1 MKSNANSESRPRA
14 SAVRRQGDGVAS
26 INMPSMVSLG
36 IIQRPSQWMS
46 PLLALFGHRGMSDLS
61 PLSAQKR
68 TSFIPNCCRHLGVAD
83 AGVSSSKVNLHLAKL
98 NFRSMAFIG
107 LTLSSGCGAE
117 AQAIAKRRRGR
128 RRPLP
133 CGWYQFCRWQLPEI
147 GKSDVRDACGRSLSC
162 FAGRSRGLCRRN
174 RYRQQP
180 KQHHLSELHDPR
192 PDWHC

>member
-107 LTLSSGCGAE
+107 LTLSSGCEPRRTTLSGAAAE
-117 AQAIAKRRRGR
+117 GVTIAARLASV
-128 RRPLP
+128 LP
-133 CGWYQFCRWQLPEI
+133 
-147 GKSDVRDACGRSLSC
+147 VAT
-162 FAGRSRGLCRRN
+162 AG
-174 RYRQQP
+174 
-180 KQHHLSELHDPR
+180 
-192 PDWHC
+192 DWKVGCS